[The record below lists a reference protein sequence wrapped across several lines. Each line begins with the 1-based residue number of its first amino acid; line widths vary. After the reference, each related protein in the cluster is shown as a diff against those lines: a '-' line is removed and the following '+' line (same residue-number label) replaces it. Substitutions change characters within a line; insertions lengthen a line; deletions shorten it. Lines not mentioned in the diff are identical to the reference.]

1 MMFNSHRERPR
12 ARAKTLARSLRDQLW
27 WMGAGLLLASLTL
40 AFISSWNNMDW
51 AGDTLMK
58 LEAQALLRQSQ
69 RTAGAQPASDGYLSL
84 YQSWAAVP
92 EHVRSQF
99 GAEPARDGEVLEAVV
114 QNAGEEAFLYL
125 LPFQTESGE
134 RRYLLSRHNRA
145 DIETLGEEFFS
156 AALLHSLLTT
166 LAVFALLF
174 ALFFWLIR
182 RATQP
187 IAALSA
193 WAQTL
198 GTQARVEAPH
208 FEIEELNHLA
218 QRMQEGVARIE
229 AFNARE
235 KQFLKHAS
243 HEMRTP
249 LAIIQ
254 ASLDTLEL
262 QTGEAGKAS
271 LRRAQLAGANMALL
285 SSALLWLAR
294 ESPQTLKKERVT
306 LDTFFHAIIDDHRY
320 LLTGRNVQVR
330 LELDA
335 DVVKI
340 EKSLLHI
347 VSANLVRNAFQH
359 SSDGEIVLTANRDS
373 LRLTNPVNP
382 DDADTNAEGFGLG
395 LELVR
400 RICDK
405 LEWRFSVDLTEDGA
419 QVSVIWAS
427 TSHS

>member
-1 MMFNSHRERPR
+1 MMFNSHRERSR
-12 ARAKTLARSLRDQLW
+12 DRAKTLAQSLRDQLC
-27 WMGAGLLLASLTL
+27 WMGAGLLLGCLAL

-69 RTAGAQPASDGYLSL
+69 RADGTPKSNDAYMSL

-92 EHVRSQF
+92 EPVRSQF
-99 GAEPARDGEVLEAVV
+99 GPEPTRDGKVLEAVIKH
-114 QNAGEEAFLYL
+114 AGEEAFLYL
-125 LPFQTESGE
+125 LPFQTEDGE
-134 RRYLLSRHNRA
+134 RRFLLSRHNRA

-156 AALLHSLLTT
+156 AALIHSLLTT
-166 LAVFALLF
+166 LVVFGLLF

-187 IAALSA
+187 IALLSA

-198 GTQARVEAPH
+198 GTRTRVDAPN
-208 FEIEELNHLA
+208 FEIEELNQLA

-294 ESPQTLKKERVT
+294 ESPQALKKERVS
-306 LDTFFHAIIDDHRY
+306 LDAFFQAIIEDHRY
-320 LLTGRNVQVR
+320 LLTARDVEVR
-330 LELDA
+330 LELSPDI
-335 DVVKI
+335 VKI

-347 VSANLVRNAFQH
+347 VLANLVRNAFQH
-359 SSDGEIVLTANRDS
+359 SSGGVIVMTTDRDG
-373 LRLTNPVNP
+373 LRMTNPINP
-382 DDADTNAEGFGLG
+382 EDADSNVEGFGLG

-405 LEWRFSVDLTEDGA
+405 LNWRFSVDLTGEGA
-419 QVSVIWAS
+419 QVSVIWLPTPAS
-427 TSHS
+427 

>member
-1 MMFNSHRERPR
+1 MMFNSNRERPR
-12 ARAKTLARSLRDQLW
+12 ARARTLARSLRDQLR
-27 WMGAGLLLASLTL
+27 WMGAGLLLGCLTL

-58 LEAQALLRQSQ
+58 LEAQALLRQSL
-69 RTAGAQPASDGYLSL
+69 REGGAQQTSDGYLSL

-92 EHVRSQF
+92 EQVRSQF
-99 GAEPARDGEVLEAVV
+99 GSEPARDGEVLEAVV
-114 QNAGEEAFLYL
+114 KNAGEEAFLYL
-125 LPFQTESGE
+125 LPFQTETGE

-156 AALLHSLLTT
+156 AALMHSLLTT
-166 LAVFALLF
+166 LAVFGLLF

-187 IAALSA
+187 IATLSA

-198 GTQARVEAPH
+198 GTRARVDAPH
-208 FEIEELNHLA
+208 FEIEELNQLA

-229 AFNARE
+229 AFNERE

-294 ESPQTLKKERVT
+294 ESPQALKKERVT
-306 LDTFFHAIIDDHRY
+306 LDTFFQAIIEDHRY
-320 LLTGRNVQVR
+320 LLTGGNVAVR
-330 LELDA
+330 LELDSG
-335 DVVKI
+335 VIKI

-359 SSDGEIVLTANRDS
+359 SSEGEIVVITDS
-373 LRLTNPVNP
+373 EGLRLTNPINP
-382 DDADTNAEGFGLG
+382 EDADANVEGFGLG

-405 LEWRFSVDLTEDGA
+405 LQWRFSVDLTGDGV
-419 QVSVIWAS
+419 QVNVIWS
-427 TSHS
+427 PTSHS